1 MLQPYQQRQH
11 NAVEQAQGNPILGT
25 LGTIAGTAAGA
36 AMGGP
41 AGAAIGASLGS
52 QLGNVA
58 SGAPIDPAQM
68 AVSGVTSG
76 LSAGSKA
83 VGEAAKGLDAA
94 KQSAVSAMAK
104 SGVDSAAHKAAIE
117 QVKQAGMKS
126 LEAQGSILNDP
137 FGKAARQVKS
147 VFMAD
152 GGQVKSKKQDLK
164 RDKDGNYI
172 LPANFDFSK
181 LERMSENER
190 QERANLDQ
198 QLKSKAQYK
207 ADGGQVNSPLA
218 KFDINNLKDMKS
230 GDRDRLLMMGL
241 LPLLTGGNMS
251 MMGGL
256 GAQALNLSK
265 GGMAGP
271 LNGCDDPAYKACG
284 GMAKKRY

>member
-1 MLQPYQQRQH
+1 MLKAYQQREH
-11 NAVEQAQGNPILGT
+11 LPVAQAQGDPILST

-36 AMGGP
+36 AIGGP
-41 AGAAIGASLGS
+41 PGAAIGGALGS

-68 AVSGVTSG
+68 AMSGMSSG
-76 LSAGSKA
+76 MSAGSSA
-83 VGEAAKGLDAA
+83 ATEAAKGLDAA
-94 KQSAVSAMAK
+94 KQSAVSAMAN
-104 SGVDSAAHKAAIE
+104 SGVDSAAHKAAIKGVQE
-117 QVKQAGMKS
+117 AGMKS

-137 FGKAARQVKS
+137 FGRAGKAVKS

-152 GGQVKSKKQDLK
+152 GGQVKSKKQELK

-172 LPANFDFSK
+172 LPADFDFSK

-207 ADGGQVNSPLA
+207 ADGGQINSPLA
-218 KFDINNLKDMKS
+218 KFDINNLSNMKS
-230 GDRDRLLMMGL
+230 GDRDRMLMMGL

-251 MMGGL
+251 MMGGI
-256 GAQALNLSK
+256 APQALGLSK

-271 LNGCDDPAYKACG
+271 LYKACG